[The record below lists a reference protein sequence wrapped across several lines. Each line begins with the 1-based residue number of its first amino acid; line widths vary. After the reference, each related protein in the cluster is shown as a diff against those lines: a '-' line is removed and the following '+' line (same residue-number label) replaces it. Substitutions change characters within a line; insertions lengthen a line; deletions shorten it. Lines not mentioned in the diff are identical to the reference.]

1 MPDVVVIFCDGSVRR
16 EESGFCNIDQ
26 SSAAPVLLVS
36 SIISYC
42 LLFTD
47 YIGVEIR
54 KSLEPVFADQ
64 LILET
69 FQVFFITE
77 GKHFLTCKEV
87 DRTVKIRV
95 CLIPV
100 SRAVVAC
107 CIAVDD
113 LFAALSKDI
122 NVVISN
128 CFGDFYILHRP

>member
-36 SIISYC
+36 SVISHC

-77 GKHFLTCKEV
+77 GKHFLTCEEV
-87 DRTVKIRV
+87 DTAR
-95 CLIPV
+95 
-100 SRAVVAC
+100 
-107 CIAVDD
+107 
-113 LFAALSKDI
+113 
-122 NVVISN
+122 
-128 CFGDFYILHRP
+128 